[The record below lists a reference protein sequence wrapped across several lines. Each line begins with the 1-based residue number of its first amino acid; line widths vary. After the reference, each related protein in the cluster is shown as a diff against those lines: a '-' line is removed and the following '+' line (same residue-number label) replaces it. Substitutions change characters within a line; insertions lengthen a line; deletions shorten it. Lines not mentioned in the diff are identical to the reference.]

1 MLLARRGRLVGEA
14 ERDTQQRSTAH
25 NGFVLGWPCGCSPP
39 FINGAGGGRRSRPE
53 LLAKVFLRLFFSS
66 LFPIFL
72 PLRILLPSG
81 WGSGLALGPLDT
93 PPLNY
98 FQALGTLDSPP
109 TKHIYGMLLAR
120 LKPQQEKNKC
130 YRILFKILMK
140 DHQFIQMFGRTVCRR
155 ADSNC
160 MCLPVT
166 NGAGL
171 TAGYECGYCWCT
183 RQVHTPGEHRREKP
197 VGVVDPARPPGRRTP
212 TDRAGPPPAPRARPR
227 PGSAAS
233 VVRSRTVPS
242 AAARSE
248 CGRRC
253 RRAHH

>member
-1 MLLARRGRLVGEA
+1 
-14 ERDTQQRSTAH
+14 
-25 NGFVLGWPCGCSPP
+25 
-39 FINGAGGGRRSRPE
+39 
-53 LLAKVFLRLFFSS
+53 
-66 LFPIFL
+66 
-72 PLRILLPSG
+72 LRILLPSG